1 VPDLS
6 KLFQPVRIHALFE
19 TRVYYLGDTIEMA
32 VQVVTRD
39 RLEIIRAKAELLWTP
54 KGHGAAEVRARMGKG
69 PFVHSSTLFSRRKV
83 IRAGGEE
90 VFSVDLRTEN
100 LAPASGLADAGWKTR
115 VTVESATRNT
125 YSVENKINISP
136 HWRARPDG
144 SQEDL
149 RLR

>member
-1 VPDLS
+1 MPYLN

-19 TRVYYLGDTIEMA
+19 TRVYFLGDTIEMV

-54 KGHGAAEVRARMGKG
+54 KGQGAAEVRAKMGNG
-69 PFVHSSTLFSRRKV
+69 PFVHSSMLFSQRHV

-100 LAPASGLADAGWKTR
+100 LPPASGLTDAGWKTR
-115 VTVESATRNT
+115 VTVESSTRKI
-125 YSVENKINISP
+125 YSLESKIKISP
-136 HWRARPDG
+136 HWLARPDG